1 MRKIVAAAL
10 FLSLTADR
18 AAAEPQGDGW
28 QFGGFTD
35 LAYLFDTNR
44 PANHETRSRGTAWR
58 VNEPALNIAG
68 VSIATDQ
75 RRSWRAELIVH
86 GGRDTE
92 KFAFSPTAPN
102 LKGSAWLRHVG
113 RASVS
118 FDVRPAL
125 RIQGGIFNSLIG
137 YDSLYAKD
145 NLHYTRPW
153 TADFTPYLMMG
164 ANAAWQITDRVS
176 VTPFIINGYWH
187 LAAANHVPSGG
198 MQLNFAKSPR
208 LTIKQTVLI
217 GPHQAETAAG
227 LWRILSDTI
236 AERRWPRGLVAI
248 NAQIASERVDEEGR
262 PRAWWAAA
270 QVPMAWSIAPRWRLA
285 VRPEAAWDS
294 RSRFTGFEQTVV
306 ALTGTVDFRI
316 EHRGA
321 VAIVRTETSHTT
333 SRGPGGGFFT
343 PEPGVLTP
351 SQHLFL
357 VSLLVSFGN

>member
-1 MRKIVAAAL
+1 MATIAIAALLLLVSAAPAAAQ
-10 FLSLTADR
+10 D
-18 AAAEPQGDGW
+18 PGW
-28 QFGGFTD
+28 QFGGFAD

-68 VSIATDQ
+68 VSVATDQ
-75 RRSWRAELIVH
+75 RRPWRVELIVH
-86 GGRDTE
+86 AGRDAE
-92 KFAFSPTAPN
+92 KFAASPTAPN
-102 LKGSAWLRHVG
+102 LKGSDWLRHVG
-113 RASVS
+113 RASGS
-118 FDVRPAL
+118 YDVRPAL

-164 ANAAWQITDRVS
+164 ANAVWHVTDRVS
-176 VTPFIINGYWH
+176 VTPFIVNGYWH
-187 LAAANHVPSGG
+187 LAAANHVPSSGL
-198 MQLNFAKSPR
+198 QISLAKSAHV
-208 LTIKQTVLI
+208 TIKQTVMI
-217 GPHQAETAAG
+217 GPHQADTSAG
-227 LWRILSDTI
+227 LWRVLSDTI
-236 AERRWPRGLVAI
+236 AERKWPHGLVAI
-248 NAQIASERVDEEGR
+248 NAQIANERVDESGR

-270 QVPMAWSIAPRWRLA
+270 QVPMAWSIASRWRLA
-285 VRPEAAWDS
+285 LRPEAAWDS
-294 RSRFTGFEQTVV
+294 RARFTGFEQTVV

-316 EHRGA
+316 ENRGG
-321 VAIVRTETSHTT
+321 VAILRTETSHTT